1 MLLLMQFRHVGEI
14 TECGMFSETLS
25 VGRKHVKNAEFY
37 VLYQWGNHKHKTC
50 STDRRP
56 VSTYLWKGWL
66 KECQTKWQIL
76 WFKWVFCSF
85 VWFCYMAGW
94 NTWSSLSEHKSVNTQ
109 NTISSIQSKVKVEVM
124 AFRMT
129 RCKHLVSQV
138 PSVGPALCGIITWCA
153 KLQIQ
158 CMANCRLSQP
168 GTRDC
173 KASCGVDF
181 RERLQL
187 TANLQIQRMANCRF
201 SQPGTRDCKAS
212 CGVDFRERLQLSVFV
227 TVIVVVAAA
236 VWFWFALIPGLPLIS
251 IYWCGQAHGL
261 IFRTCQ
267 SYGNEVSVFT
277 TWLIVVARRGTL
289 SVFQGQHLCNLCLEL
304 IFRTGTGTL

>member
-1 MLLLMQFRHVGEI
+1 MW
-14 TECGMFSETLS
+14 
-25 VGRKHVKNAEFY
+25 VKSQNVACSQNFCLWAENMWKTCRRILH
-37 VLYQWGNHKHKTC
+37 VLYQCGNCKQKTC

-56 VSTYLWKGWL
+56 ISTYLWKGGL
-66 KECQTKWQIL
+66 KEGQTKWQIL
-76 WFKWVFCSF
+76 WLKWVFCSF
-85 VWFCYMAGW
+85 VWFCYMAGR
-94 NTWSSLSEHKSVNTQ
+94 NTWSSLSQHKSINTQ
-109 NTISSIQSKVKVEVM
+109 DTISSIQGKVWVEAM

-129 RCKHLVSQV
+129 RHKHLVSQV
-138 PSVGPALCGIITWCA
+138 PSVGPALCGSITWCA

-158 CMANCRLSQP
+158 HRANCRLSQPGTRDCKALGGVDFRELLQLTANLQIQHGANCRLSQP

-173 KASCGVDF
+173 KASCGAGF

-187 TANLQIQRMANCRF
+187 T
-201 SQPGTRDCKAS
+201 
-212 CGVDFRERLQLSVFV
+212 VFA

-251 IYWCGQAHGL
+251 IYWCGQTHGPN
-261 IFRTCQ
+261 FRTCQ

-277 TWLIVVARRGTL
+277 TWLIVVARSGTL
-289 SVFQGQHLCNLCLEL
+289 SVLQGQHLCNLCLEL